1 MWNHSFKVE
10 KKKQKQ
16 KNRGSPD
23 LFGGV
28 QEEKKKQNKT
38 YLVLFFI

>member
-28 QEEKKKQNKT
+28 QEEKKQNKT